1 MTVSGSYAWLFD
13 ALSSTTFDRGLD
25 EIEWTYNG
33 RFDSSLPNLA
43 SVGFPI
49 EVSARSLTH
58 IDMRLLVPF
67 YFHDDLT
74 ADMDGMAGR
83 DKRRN
88 IFKDCTS
95 IGKDSVQCVN
105 EAAGM
110 LIVNLLYGG
119 AQVPKPH
126 LGYSLINGV
135 GVKAK
140 LFDGNELVDE
150 VDIRGIPGWVK
161 DESIEGLGN
170 NPFIFDLHPI
180 ESALPK
186 NR

>member
-1 MTVSGSYAWLFD
+1 
-13 ALSSTTFDRGLD
+13 
-25 EIEWTYNG
+25 
-33 RFDSSLPNLA
+33 
-43 SVGFPI
+43 
-49 EVSARSLTH
+49 
-58 IDMRLLVPF
+58 MRLLVPF